1 MANDKKLSENISDF
15 LNLMSDAGASYE
27 YMKEKL
33 NETDKATQDILHTL
47 ELENPDYKERAKLA
61 KELQKIRRARR
72 AYKDSVEELSPIVL
86 FAANYKDCINKIKQL
101 LGEVRKQERYHQNRQ
116 YFPRIIKKC
125 SDANEKGR

>member
-61 KELQKIRRARR
+61 KELQKIRRALIDRFTEHDF
-72 AYKDSVEELSPIVL
+72 K
-86 FAANYKDCINKIKQL
+86 NGKGTK
-101 LGEVRKQERYHQNRQ
+101 
-116 YFPRIIKKC
+116 RITSIGFT
-125 SDANEKGR
+125 A

>member
-33 NETDKATQDILHTL
+33 NEADKATQDILHTF
-47 ELENPDYKERAKLA
+47 ELENPDYKERAKLG
-61 KELQKIRRARR
+61 KELQKIRCARR

-101 LGEVRKQERYHQNRQ
+101 LGKVRKQERYHQNRQ

-125 SDANEKGR
+125 SDTNEKGR